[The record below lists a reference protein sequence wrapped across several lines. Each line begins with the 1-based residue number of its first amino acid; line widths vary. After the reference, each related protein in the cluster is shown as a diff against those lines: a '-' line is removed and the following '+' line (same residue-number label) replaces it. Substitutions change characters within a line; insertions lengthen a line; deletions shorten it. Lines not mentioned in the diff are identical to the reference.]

1 MAAARADIVVTEKKM
16 IERNL
21 TALRVI
27 VSCDDSPLGAQAMD
41 TAAALAR
48 RLDAELKGV
57 FIEDVN
63 LIRSADLPFTHE
75 VTWSG
80 ASPRRMQSNEVQ
92 RTLQRQAQALQTLVV
107 QTASARRLRWSF
119 EVVRGASTDRVLD
132 AMQALDVVVFG
143 HAGRYSASL
152 SAPLQTID
160 SARRAMLV
168 VFDGTPASHRA
179 LNAALDL
186 VRDTRSRLVIAVTS
200 GDSDPA
206 LLRARARR
214 QLESRREQATV
225 HTQTLF
231 VTLKHR
237 DAATVA
243 RVTETYAPHLLLWGG
258 IACDTDRA
266 ALTALV
272 DMLRCPVVLVA

>member
-1 MAAARADIVVTEKKM
+1 MRMVAAKVDGYRIKEASVPTSVV
-16 IERNL
+16 
-21 TALRVI
+21 
-27 VSCDDSPLGAQAMD
+27 G
-41 TAAALAR
+41 
-48 RLDAELKGV
+48 
-57 FIEDVN
+57 
-63 LIRSADLPFTHE
+63 
-75 VTWSG
+75 
-80 ASPRRMQSNEVQ
+80 
-92 RTLQRQAQALQTLVV
+92 
-107 QTASARRLRWSF
+107 
-119 EVVRGASTDRVLD
+119 
-132 AMQALDVVVFG
+132 
-143 HAGRYSASL
+143 
-152 SAPLQTID
+152 
-160 SARRAMLV
+160 
-168 VFDGTPASHRA
+168 
-179 LNAALDL
+179 
-186 VRDTRSRLVIAVTS
+186 SRLVIAVTS

-243 RVTETYAPHLLLWGG
+243 RVAETYAPHLLLWGG